1 MAPLLRGSAQGP
13 PATRGNRLSG
23 SGTRIIYYTILK
35 ISVIWITPEPVKAAN
50 CGSSGRKRHQPDGT
64 RRHAARRASLQTTK
78 SSALGAGYG
87 SVLRRSGG
95 ADPGTLWSRR
105 PVPPSGRSAVSNGP

>member
-64 RRHAARRASLQTTK
+64 RRS
-78 SSALGAGYG
+78 
-87 SVLRRSGG
+87 RRSAHVVAINQEQRTGRRLWVG
-95 ADPGTLWSRR
+95 VAPIRRRRSRNPLVTAASPADR
-105 PVPPSGRSAVSNGP
+105 AVRGQ